1 MDYNPKNLN
10 QQTTTNISRLSNMFW
25 NIADLI
31 RDIYKRHEY
40 GNVILPMTV
49 IKRFNDVLAPTKQ
62 KVLDTYENVKNFEV
76 YDGFLKTAS
85 GYDFYNISQF
95 DFNNLL
101 DDADHIEQNFK
112 DYLNGFSDNVQDIL
126 ENFKFDNEIT
136 TLAEHGALYEIIKEF
151 NKPEAYL
158 GADKVTTAD
167 MGYVFEDLVR
177 QFSESTNEEAGA
189 HFTSRDIV
197 YLMCDLLVAEDAETL
212 RENGVV
218 KTVYDQTM
226 GTSQMLTCC
235 EERLKALDKNAQ
247 VKLFG
252 QEINPFTFSIAK
264 ADSLIR
270 GADANNMRL
279 GDTLSDDK
287 FKDFKFDYCLSNPPF
302 GVNYKIEQQAVKKE
316 SKQANG
322 RFTVGLP
329 RVSDGQMLFDLNGLS
344 KLKDDGRMVIVH
356 NGSSLF
362 TGSAGSGESEIRRY
376 IIEND
381 WLEAIVQLPESV
393 FYNTGITTYL
403 WVMSK
408 NKPEWRQGKV
418 QLIDASGMK
427 VSRRKNIGN
436 KRYDLTEEV
445 RNIITKMYGDFKN
458 AEYDENGLHCES
470 KIFDNEYFGYQRIT
484 VESPQKDEDGNII
497 TDRKGNPKADSKKRD
512 YENVP
517 LTENIDE
524 YFNREVKPYNPEAW
538 IDKKKTVIG
547 YEIPF
552 TRVFYKFV
560 EPESTEDIAREIK
573 AAEKD
578 IMESLNKLFGEVK

>member
-1 MDYNPKNLN
+1 MDLN
-10 QQTTTNISRLSNMFW
+10 QQTTANISRLSSTFW

-49 IKRFNDVLAPTKQ
+49 IKRFNDVLAPTKE
-62 KVLDTYENVKNFEV
+62 KVLETYENVKSLEV
-76 YDGFLKTAS
+76 HDAFLRQAS
-85 GYDFYNISQF
+85 GYSFYNISKF
-95 DFNNLL
+95 DFDKLL
-101 DDADHIEQNFK
+101 SDADHIEQNFK
-112 DYLNGFSDNVQDIL
+112 DYLNGFSDNVQDIF
-126 ENFKFDNEIT
+126 NHFRFWQEIT
-136 TLAEHGALYEIIKEF
+136 VLADHNALYEVIKEF

-197 YLMCDLLVAEDAETL
+197 YLMCDLLVAEDADML

-235 EERLKALDKNAQ
+235 EERLKMLDKDAK

-252 QEINPFTFSIAK
+252 QELNSQTYAIAK
-264 ADSLIR
+264 ADALIR
-270 GADANNMRL
+270 GADANNMQL

-287 FKDFKFDYCLSNPPF
+287 FKGYQFDYAISNPPF
-302 GVNYKIEQQAVKKE
+302 GVNYKIEKSAVEKE
-316 SKQANG
+316 SKQPDG
-322 RFTVGLP
+322 RFTVGMP

-344 KLKDDGRMVIVH
+344 KLKEDGRMVIVH

-362 TGSAGSGESEIRRY
+362 TGAAGSGESEIRRH

-381 WLEAIVQLPESV
+381 WLEAIIQLPESV

-408 NKPEWRQGKV
+408 NKSELRQGKV

-427 VSRRKNIGN
+427 MSRRKNIGN
-436 KRYDLTEEV
+436 KRYDLTPEV
-445 RNIITKMYGDFKN
+445 RDVITKMYGDFRD
-458 AEYDENGLHCES
+458 AEYDDNGLHCES
-470 KIFDNEYFGYQRIT
+470 KIFDNSYFGYTRIT
-484 VESPQKDEDGNII
+484 VESPQKDEKGNII
-497 TDRKGNPKADSKKRD
+497 TDKKGKPKADSKKRD

-517 LTENIDE
+517 LSEDIHE
-524 YFNREVKPYNPEAW
+524 YFNREVKPYNPDAW
-538 IDKKKTVIG
+538 IDEKKSVIG

-560 EPESTEDIAREIK
+560 EPEKTEDIAKEIK

-578 IMESLNKLFGEVK
+578 IMVSLNKLFGEVN

>member
-1 MDYNPKNLN
+1 MDFN
-10 QQTTTNISRLSNMFW
+10 QQTTANISRLSNMFW

-49 IKRFNDVLAPTKQ
+49 IKRFNDVLAPTKD
-62 KVLDTYENVKNFEV
+62 KVLETYENVKDLEI
-76 YDGFLKTAS
+76 YEGFLQTAS
-85 GYDFYNISQF
+85 GYSFYNISKF
-95 DFNNLL
+95 DFNSLL
-101 DDADHIEQNFK
+101 DDADHIEQNFR

-126 ENFKFDNEIT
+126 ANFKFDNEIT
-136 TLAEHGALYEIIKEF
+136 TLAEHNALYEIIKEF

-158 GADKVTTAD
+158 GADRVTTAD

-197 YLMCDLLVAEDAETL
+197 YLMCDLLVAEDADTL
-212 RENGVV
+212 RKNGVV
-218 KTVYDQTM
+218 KTVYDQAM

-235 EERLKALDKNAQ
+235 EERLRMLDKNAQ

-264 ADSLIR
+264 ADALIR

-287 FKDFKFDYCLSNPPF
+287 FKDFKFDYCISNPPF
-302 GVNYKIEQQAVKKE
+302 GVNYKIEKQAVEKE
-316 SKQANG
+316 AKLANG

-344 KLKDDGRMVIVH
+344 KLKDNGRMVIVH

-362 TGSAGSGESEIRRY
+362 TGAAGSGESEIRRY

-381 WLEAIVQLPESV
+381 WLEAIIQLPESV

-436 KRYDLTEEV
+436 KRYDLTPEV
-445 RNIITKMYGDFKN
+445 RDIITRIYGDFKN
-458 AEYDENGLHCES
+458 AEYNKNGLHCES
-470 KIFDNEYFGYQRIT
+470 KIFDNDYFGYTRIT
-484 VESPQKDEDGNII
+484 VESPQIDENGNII
-497 TDRKGNPKADSKKRD
+497 TDKKGKPKADSKKRD

-517 LTENIDE
+517 LTDDVNE
-524 YFNREVKPYNPEAW
+524 YFEREVKPYNEHAW
-538 IDKKKTVIG
+538 IDKKKSVVG

-552 TRVFYKFV
+552 TRVFYKF
-560 EPESTEDIAREIK
+560 EQPEKSEDIAKEIRT
-573 AAEKD
+573 AEKD
-578 IMESLNKLFGEVK
+578 IMESLNRLFGEVK

>member
-1 MDYNPKNLN
+1 MDFN
-10 QQTTTNISRLSNMFW
+10 QQTTANISRLSNMFW

-49 IKRFNDVLAPTKQ
+49 IKRFNDVLAPTKD
-62 KVLDTYENVKNFEV
+62 KVLETYENVKDLEI
-76 YDGFLKTAS
+76 YEGFLQTAS
-85 GYDFYNISQF
+85 GYSFYNISKF
-95 DFNNLL
+95 DFNSLL
-101 DDADHIEQNFK
+101 DDADHIEQNFR
-112 DYLNGFSDNVQDIL
+112 DYLNGFSDNVQNIL
-126 ENFKFDNEIT
+126 ANFKFDNEIT
-136 TLAEHGALYEIIKEF
+136 TLAEHNALYEVIKEF

-158 GADKVTTAD
+158 GIDKVTTAD

-197 YLMCDLLVAEDAETL
+197 YLMCDLLVTEDADSL

-218 KTVYDQTM
+218 KTVYDQAM

-235 EERLKALDKNAQ
+235 EERLRMLDKNAQ

-264 ADSLIR
+264 ADALIR

-287 FKDFKFDYCLSNPPF
+287 FKDFKFDYCISNPPF
-302 GVNYKIEQQAVKKE
+302 GVNYKIEKQAVEKE
-316 SKQANG
+316 AKLANG

-344 KLKDDGRMVIVH
+344 KLKDNGRMVIVH

-362 TGSAGSGESEIRRY
+362 TGAAGSGESEIRRY

-381 WLEAIVQLPESV
+381 WLEAIIQLPESV

-408 NKPEWRQGKV
+408 NKPEWRHGKV

-436 KRYDLTEEV
+436 KRYDLTPEV
-445 RNIITKMYGDFKN
+445 RDIITRMYGDFKN
-458 AEYDENGLHCES
+458 AEYNKNGLYCES
-470 KIFDNEYFGYQRIT
+470 KIFDDEYFGFTRIT
-484 VESPQKDEDGNII
+484 VESPQKDENGNII
-497 TDRKGNPKADSKKRD
+497 RDKKGKPKADSKKRD

-517 LTENIDE
+517 LSEDIE
-524 YFNREVKPYNPEAW
+524 AYFEREVKPYNPDAW
-538 IDKKKTVIG
+538 IDKKKSVVG

-552 TRVFYKFV
+552 TRVFYKFE
-560 EPESTEDIAREIK
+560 EPERSEDIAEEIK
-573 AAEKD
+573 IAEKD
-578 IMESLNKLFGEVK
+578 IMESLNKLFVEVK

>member
-1 MDYNPKNLN
+1 MDLN
-10 QQTTTNISRLSNMFW
+10 QQTTANISRLSSTFW

-49 IKRFNDVLAPTKQ
+49 IKRFNDVLAPTKE
-62 KVLDTYENVKNFEV
+62 KVLETYENVKNLEV
-76 YDGFLKTAS
+76 HDAFLRQAS
-85 GYDFYNISQF
+85 GYSFYNISKF
-95 DFNNLL
+95 DFDKLL
-101 DDADHIEQNFK
+101 ADADHIEQNFK
-112 DYLNGFSDNVQDIL
+112 DYLNGFSDNVQDIF
-126 ENFKFDNEIT
+126 NHFRFWQEIT
-136 TLAEHGALYEIIKEF
+136 VLADHNALYEVIKEF

-197 YLMCDLLVAEDAETL
+197 YLMCDLLVAEDADML

-235 EERLKALDKNAQ
+235 EERLKMLDKDAK

-252 QEINPFTFSIAK
+252 EELNSQTFAVAK
-264 ADSLIR
+264 ADALIR
-270 GADANNMRL
+270 GADANNMQL

-287 FKDFKFDYCLSNPPF
+287 FKGYQFDYCISNPPF
-302 GVNYKIEQQAVKKE
+302 GVNYKIEKTAVEKE
-316 SKQANG
+316 AKQPDG
-322 RFTVGLP
+322 RFTVGMP

-344 KLKDDGRMVIVH
+344 KLKEDGRMVIVH

-362 TGSAGSGESEIRRY
+362 TGTAGSGESEIRRY

-381 WLEAIVQLPESV
+381 WLDAIIQLPESV

-408 NKPEWRQGKV
+408 NKSELRQGKV

-436 KRYDLTEEV
+436 KRYDLTPEV
-445 RNIITKMYGDFKN
+445 RDVITKMYGDFRD
-458 AEYDENGLHCES
+458 AEYDNNGLHCES
-470 KIFDNEYFGYQRIT
+470 KIFDNSYFGYTRIT
-484 VESPQKDEDGNII
+484 VESPLKDEDGNII
-497 TDRKGNPKADSKKRD
+497 TDKKGKPKADSKKRD

-517 LTENIDE
+517 LSEDIHE
-524 YFNREVKPYNPEAW
+524 YFNREVKPYNPDAW
-538 IDKKKTVIG
+538 IDEKKSAIG

-560 EPESTEDIAREIK
+560 EPESTEDIAKEIK

-578 IMESLNKLFGEVK
+578 IMESLNKLFG

>member
-1 MDYNPKNLN
+1 
-10 QQTTTNISRLSNMFW
+10 MFW
-25 NIADLI
+25 NVADLI

-76 YDGFLKTAS
+76 YDGFLRTAS
-85 GYDFYNISQF
+85 GYAFYNTSKF
-95 DFNNLL
+95 DFNSLL
-101 DDADHIEQNFK
+101 DDADHIEQNFR

-126 ENFKFDNEIT
+126 ENFRFDGEIT
-136 TLAEHGALYEIIKEF
+136 TLAEHNALYEVIKEF

-197 YLMCDLLVAEDAETL
+197 YLMCDLLVAEDADTL
-212 RENGVV
+212 RANGVV

-235 EERLKALDKNAQ
+235 EERLKALDKSAQ

-252 QEINPFTFSIAK
+252 EEINPFTYSIAK

-287 FKDFKFDYCLSNPPF
+287 FKDFKFDYCISNPPF
-302 GVNYKIEQQAVKKE
+302 GVNYKIEKKAVE
-316 SKQANG
+316 DEAKQAG
-322 RFTVGLP
+322 SRFSVGLP
-329 RVSDGQMLFDLNGLS
+329 SSSDGQMLFDLNGLS

-362 TGSAGSGESEIRRY
+362 KGAAGSGESEIRRY

-381 WLEAIVQLPESV
+381 WLEAIIQLPKSV
-393 FYNTGITTYL
+393 FYNTDITTYL
-403 WVMSK
+403 WVMTK

-427 VSRRKNIGN
+427 ILRRKNIGK
-436 KRYDLTEEV
+436 KRYDLTEKV
-445 RNIITKMYGDFKN
+445 RAIITKMYGDFV
-458 AEYDENGLHCES
+458 EYYDFAVHFLFIVMLYRREGQVPPLRYS
-470 KIFDNEYFGYQRIT
+470 RTIT
-484 VESPQKDEDGNII
+484 
-497 TDRKGNPKADSKKRD
+497 RKVNYATRPSLFVNP
-512 YENVP
+512 
-517 LTENIDE
+517 
-524 YFNREVKPYNPEAW
+524 
-538 IDKKKTVIG
+538 
-547 YEIPF
+547 
-552 TRVFYKFV
+552 
-560 EPESTEDIAREIK
+560 
-573 AAEKD
+573 
-578 IMESLNKLFGEVK
+578 

>member
-1 MDYNPKNLN
+1 MDLN
-10 QQTTTNISRLSNMFW
+10 QQTTANISRLSSTFW
-25 NIADLI
+25 NVADLI

-62 KVLDTYENVKNFEV
+62 KVLETYENVKNLEV
-76 YDGFLKTAS
+76 HDAFLRKAS
-85 GYDFYNISQF
+85 GYSFYNVSKF
-95 DFNNLL
+95 DFDKLVS
-101 DDADHIEQNFK
+101 DADHIEQNFR
-112 DYLNGFSDNVQDIL
+112 DYLNGFSDNVQDIFN
-126 ENFKFDNEIT
+126 NFRFWQEISV
-136 TLAEHGALYEIIKEF
+136 LADHNALYEVIKEF

-197 YLMCDLLVAEDAETL
+197 YLMCDLLVAEDADVL
-212 RENGVV
+212 RSNGVV

-235 EERLKALDKNAQ
+235 EERLRMLDKDAK

-252 QEINPFTFSIAK
+252 QELNSQTYAIAK
-264 ADSLIR
+264 ADALIR
-270 GADANNMRL
+270 GADANNMQL

-287 FKDFKFDYCLSNPPF
+287 FKGYKFDYCISNPPF
-302 GVNYKIEQQAVKKE
+302 GVNYKIEKDAVDKE
-316 SKQANG
+316 AKQPDG
-322 RFTVGLP
+322 RFTVGTP

-344 KLKDDGRMVIVH
+344 KLKKDGRMVIVH

-362 TGSAGSGESEIRRY
+362 TGAPGQGESEIRRY

-381 WLEAIVQLPESV
+381 WLEAIIQLPESV

-408 NKPEWRQGKV
+408 NKSKLRQGKV

-436 KRYDLTEEV
+436 KRYDLTPEV
-445 RNIITKMYGDFKN
+445 RNIITKMYGNFKED
-458 AEYDENGLHCES
+458 EYSSNSLHCES
-470 KIFDNEYFGYQRIT
+470 KIFDNDYFGYTRIT
-484 VESPQKDEDGNII
+484 VETPLKDEDGDII
-497 TDRKGNPKADSKKRD
+497 TDKKGKPKADSKKRD

-517 LTENIDE
+517 LNEDIHE
-524 YFNREVKPYNPEAW
+524 YFNREVKPYNPDAW
-538 IDKKKTVIG
+538 IDEKKSVVG

-560 EPESTEDIAREIK
+560 EPESTEDIAKEIK

-578 IMESLNKLFGEVK
+578 IMESLNKLFGEVN

>member
-1 MDYNPKNLN
+1 MDLN
-10 QQTTTNISRLSNMFW
+10 QQTTANISRLSSTFW

-49 IKRFNDVLAPTKQ
+49 IKRFNDVLAPTKE
-62 KVLDTYENVKNFEV
+62 KVLETYENVKNLEV
-76 YDGFLKTAS
+76 HDAFLRQAS
-85 GYDFYNISQF
+85 GYSFYNISKF
-95 DFNNLL
+95 DFDKLL
-101 DDADHIEQNFK
+101 SDADHIEQNFK
-112 DYLNGFSDNVQDIL
+112 DYLNGFSDNVQDIF
-126 ENFKFDNEIT
+126 NHFRFWQEIT
-136 TLAEHGALYEIIKEF
+136 VLADHNALYEVIKEF

-197 YLMCDLLVAEDAETL
+197 YLMCDLLVAEDADML

-235 EERLKALDKNAQ
+235 EERLKMLDKDAK

-252 QEINPFTFSIAK
+252 EELNSQTYAIAK
-264 ADSLIR
+264 ADALIR
-270 GADANNMRL
+270 GADANNMQL

-287 FKDFKFDYCLSNPPF
+287 FKGYQFDYAISNPPF
-302 GVNYKIEQQAVKKE
+302 GVNYKIEKSAVEKE
-316 SKQANG
+316 AKQPDG

-344 KLKDDGRMVIVH
+344 KLKEDGRMVIVH

-362 TGSAGSGESEIRRY
+362 TGAAGSGESEIRRY

-381 WLEAIVQLPESV
+381 WLEAIIQLPDSC
-393 FYNTGITTYL
+393 FYNTNITTYL

-408 NKPEWRQGKV
+408 NKSELRQGKV

-436 KRYDLTEEV
+436 KRYDLTPEV
-445 RNIITKMYGDFKN
+445 RDVITKMYGDFRD
-458 AEYDENGLHCES
+458 AEYDSNGLHCES
-470 KIFDNEYFGYQRIT
+470 KIFDNDYFGYTRIT
-484 VESPQKDEDGNII
+484 VESPLEDEDGNII
-497 TDRKGNPKADSKKRD
+497 TDKKGKPKADSKKRD

-517 LTENIDE
+517 LSEDIHE
-524 YFNREVKPYNPEAW
+524 YFNREVKPYNPDAW
-538 IDKKKTVIG
+538 IDEKKSVIG

-560 EPESTEDIAREIK
+560 EPESTEDIAKEIK

-578 IMESLNKLFGEVK
+578 IIESLNKLFGEVK

>member
-1 MDYNPKNLN
+1 MDLN
-10 QQTTTNISRLSNMFW
+10 QQTTANISRLSSTFW

-49 IKRFNDVLAPTKQ
+49 IKRFNDVLAPTKE
-62 KVLDTYENVKNFEV
+62 KVLETYENVKNLEV
-76 YDGFLKTAS
+76 HDAFLRQAS
-85 GYDFYNISQF
+85 GYSFYNISKF
-95 DFNNLL
+95 DFDKLL
-101 DDADHIEQNFK
+101 SDADHIEQNFK
-112 DYLNGFSDNVQDIL
+112 DYLNGFSDNVQDIF
-126 ENFKFDNEIT
+126 NHFRFWQEIT
-136 TLAEHGALYEIIKEF
+136 VLADHNALYEVIKEF

-158 GADKVTTAD
+158 GADKVTTTD

-197 YLMCDLLVAEDAETL
+197 YLMCDLLVAEDADML

-235 EERLKALDKNAQ
+235 EERLKMLDKDAK

-252 QEINPFTFSIAK
+252 EELNSQTFAVAK
-264 ADSLIR
+264 ADALIR
-270 GADANNMRL
+270 GADANNMQL

-287 FKDFKFDYCLSNPPF
+287 FKGYQFDYCISNPPF
-302 GVNYKIEQQAVKKE
+302 GVNYKIEKTAVEKE
-316 SKQANG
+316 AKQPDG
-322 RFTVGLP
+322 RFTVGMP

-344 KLKDDGRMVIVH
+344 KLKEDGRMVIVH

-362 TGSAGSGESEIRRY
+362 TGAAGSGESEIRRY

-381 WLEAIVQLPESV
+381 WLEAIIQLPDSC

-408 NKPEWRQGKV
+408 NKSELRQGKV

-427 VSRRKNIGN
+427 VLRRKNIGN
-436 KRYDLTEEV
+436 KRYDLIPEV
-445 RNIITKMYGDFKN
+445 RNVITKMYGDFRD
-458 AEYDENGLHCES
+458 AEYDDNGLHCES
-470 KIFDNEYFGYQRIT
+470 KIFDNSYFGYTRIT
-484 VESPQKDEDGNII
+484 VESPQKDEKGNII
-497 TDRKGNPKADSKKRD
+497 TDKKGNPKSDSKKRD

-517 LTENIDE
+517 LSEDIHE
-524 YFNREVKPYNPEAW
+524 YFNREVKPYNPDAW
-538 IDKKKTVIG
+538 IDEKKSVVG

-560 EPESTEDIAREIK
+560 EPESTEDIAKEIK
-573 AAEKD
+573 EAEKD
-578 IMESLNKLFGEVK
+578 IMESLNKLFGEVN

>member
-1 MDYNPKNLN
+1 MDLN
-10 QQTTTNISRLSNMFW
+10 QQTTANISRLSSTFW

-49 IKRFNDVLAPTKQ
+49 IKRFNDVLAPTKE
-62 KVLDTYENVKNFEV
+62 KVLETYENVKNLEV
-76 YDGFLKTAS
+76 HDAFLRQAS
-85 GYDFYNISQF
+85 GYSFYNISKF
-95 DFNNLL
+95 DFDKLL
-101 DDADHIEQNFK
+101 SDADHIEQNFK
-112 DYLNGFSDNVQDIL
+112 DYLNGFSDNVQDIF
-126 ENFKFDNEIT
+126 NHFRFWQEIT
-136 TLAEHGALYEIIKEF
+136 VLADHNALYEVIKEF

-197 YLMCDLLVAEDAETL
+197 YLMCDLLVAEDADML

-235 EERLKALDKNAQ
+235 EERLKMLDKDAK

-252 QEINPFTFSIAK
+252 EELNSQTYAIAK
-264 ADSLIR
+264 ADALIR
-270 GADANNMRL
+270 GADANNMQL

-287 FKDFKFDYCLSNPPF
+287 FKGYQFDYAISNPPF
-302 GVNYKIEQQAVKKE
+302 GVNYKIEKSAVEKE
-316 SKQANG
+316 AKQPDG
-322 RFTVGLP
+322 RFTVGMP

-344 KLKDDGRMVIVH
+344 KLKEDGRMVIVH

-362 TGSAGSGESEIRRY
+362 TGAAGSGESEIRRY

-381 WLEAIVQLPESV
+381 WLEAIIQLPDSC

-408 NKPEWRQGKV
+408 NKSELRQGKV
-418 QLIDASGMK
+418 QMIDASGMK

-436 KRYDLTEEV
+436 KRYDLTPEV
-445 RNIITKMYGDFKN
+445 RDVITKMYGDFRD
-458 AEYDENGLHCES
+458 AEYDNNGLHCES
-470 KIFDNEYFGYQRIT
+470 KIFDNDYFGYTRIT
-484 VESPQKDEDGNII
+484 VESPQKDGKGNII
-497 TDRKGNPKADSKKRD
+497 TDKKGNPKPDSKKRD

-517 LTENIDE
+517 LSEDIHE
-524 YFNREVKPYNPEAW
+524 YFNREVKPYNPDAW
-538 IDKKKTVIG
+538 IDEKKSVIG

-560 EPESTEDIAREIK
+560 EPESTEDIAKEIK

-578 IMESLNKLFGEVK
+578 IMESLNKLFGEVN

>member
-1 MDYNPKNLN
+1 MDLN
-10 QQTTTNISRLSNMFW
+10 QQTTANISRLSSTFW
-25 NIADLI
+25 NVADLI

-49 IKRFNDVLAPTKQ
+49 IKRFNDVLAPTKD
-62 KVLDTYENVKNFEV
+62 KVLETYENVKNLEV
-76 YDGFLKTAS
+76 HDAFLRQAS
-85 GYDFYNISQF
+85 GYSFYNISKF
-95 DFNNLL
+95 DFDKLL
-101 DDADHIEQNFK
+101 SDADHIEQNFR
-112 DYLNGFSDNVQDIL
+112 DYLNGFSDNVLDIF
-126 ENFKFDNEIT
+126 NHFRFWQEIT
-136 TLAEHGALYEIIKEF
+136 VLADHNALYEVIKEF

-167 MGYVFEDLVR
+167 MGYIFEDLVR

-197 YLMCDLLVAEDAETL
+197 YLMCDLLVAEDADAL

-235 EERLKALDKNAQ
+235 EERLKMLDKDAK

-252 QEINPFTFSIAK
+252 QELNSQTYAIAK
-264 ADSLIR
+264 ADALIR
-270 GADANNMRL
+270 GADANNMQL

-287 FKDFKFDYCLSNPPF
+287 FKGYQFDYCISNPPF
-302 GVNYKIEQQAVKKE
+302 GVNYKIEKAAVDKE
-316 SKQANG
+316 AKQPNG
-322 RFTVGLP
+322 RFTVGTP

-362 TGSAGSGESEIRRY
+362 TGSAGQGESEIRRY

-381 WLEAIVQLPESV
+381 WLEAIIQLPESV

-408 NKPEWRQGKV
+408 NKSELRQGKV

-436 KRYDLTEEV
+436 KRYDLTPEV
-445 RNIITKMYGDFKN
+445 RDIITKIYGDFRD
-458 AEYDENGLHCES
+458 AEYDQDGLHCES
-470 KIFDNEYFGYQRIT
+470 KIFDNNYFGYTRIT
-484 VESPQKDEDGNII
+484 VESPLKDENGNII
-497 TDRKGNPKADSKKRD
+497 TDRKGSPKADSKKRD

-517 LTENIDE
+517 LNEDIHE
-524 YFNREVKPYNPEAW
+524 YFDREVKPYNPDAW
-538 IDKKKTVIG
+538 IDEKKSVVG

-560 EPESTEDIAREIK
+560 EPEKTEDIEKEIK
-573 AAEKD
+573 AAEKG

>member
-1 MDYNPKNLN
+1 MNDQKTDFN
-10 QQTTTNISRLSNMFW
+10 QQTTANISRLSNMFW

-49 IKRFNDVLAPTKQ
+49 IKRFNDVLAPTKE
-62 KVLDTYENVKNFEV
+62 KVLDTYEKVKDLEV
-76 YDGFLKTAS
+76 HDGFLQTAS
-85 GYDFYNISQF
+85 GYSFYNISKF
-95 DFNNLL
+95 DFNTLL
-101 DDADHIEQNFK
+101 DDADHIEQNFR

-126 ENFKFDNEIT
+126 ENFKFDGEIT
-136 TLAEHGALYEIIKEF
+136 TLAEHNALYEIIREF

-167 MGYVFEDLVR
+167 MGYVFEDLIR

-197 YLMCDLLVAEDAETL
+197 YLMCDLLVAEDADSL
-212 RENGVV
+212 RTNGVV

-235 EERLKALDKNAQ
+235 EERLKSLDKNAQ

-252 QEINPFTFSIAK
+252 QEINPFTYSIAK
-264 ADSLIR
+264 ADALIR
-270 GADANNMRL
+270 GADANNMKL
-279 GDTLSDDK
+279 GDTLNNDQ
-287 FKDFKFDYCLSNPPF
+287 FKDFKFDYCISNPPF
-302 GVNYKIEQQAVKKE
+302 GVNYKIEQKDVIAE
-316 SKQANG
+316 SKLATG
-322 RFTVGLP
+322 RFSVGLP

-362 TGSAGSGESEIRRY
+362 TGSAGSGESEIRKY

-418 QLIDASGMK
+418 QLIDASNMK

-436 KRYDLTEEV
+436 KRYNLTKEV
-445 RNIITKMYGDFKN
+445 RDVITKMYGDFRN
-458 AEYDENGLHCES
+458 EEYNKNGLYCES
-470 KIFDNEYFGYQRIT
+470 KIFDDEYFGFTRIT
-484 VESPQKDEDGNII
+484 VESPQKDEDGSII
-497 TDRKGNPKADSKKRD
+497 RDKKGKPKADSKKRD

-517 LTENIDE
+517 LSEDIDA
-524 YFNREVKPYNPEAW
+524 YFEREVKPYNPDAW
-538 IDKKKTVIG
+538 IDKKKSVVG

-552 TRVFYKFV
+552 TRVFYKFE
-560 EPESTEDIAREIK
+560 EPEKSEDIAEEIK

>member
-1 MDYNPKNLN
+1 MDLN
-10 QQTTTNISRLSNMFW
+10 QQTTANISRLSSTFW

-49 IKRFNDVLAPTKQ
+49 IKRFNDVLAPTKE
-62 KVLDTYENVKNFEV
+62 KVLETYENVKNLEV
-76 YDGFLKTAS
+76 HDAFLRQAS
-85 GYDFYNISQF
+85 GYSFYNISKF
-95 DFNNLL
+95 DFDKLL
-101 DDADHIEQNFK
+101 SDADHIEQNFK
-112 DYLNGFSDNVQDIL
+112 DYLNGFSDNVQDIF
-126 ENFKFDNEIT
+126 NHFRFWQEIT
-136 TLAEHGALYEIIKEF
+136 VLADHNALYEVIKEF

-158 GADKVTTAD
+158 GADKVTTTD

-197 YLMCDLLVAEDAETL
+197 YLMCDLLVAEDADML

-235 EERLKALDKNAQ
+235 EERLKMLDKDAK

-252 QEINPFTFSIAK
+252 QELNSQTYAIAK
-264 ADSLIR
+264 ADALIR
-270 GADANNMRL
+270 GADANNMQL

-287 FKDFKFDYCLSNPPF
+287 FKGYQFDYAISNPPF
-302 GVNYKIEQQAVKKE
+302 GVNYKIEKSAVEKE
-316 SKQANG
+316 SKQPDG
-322 RFTVGLP
+322 RFTVGMP

-344 KLKDDGRMVIVH
+344 KLKKDGRMVIVH

-362 TGSAGSGESEIRRY
+362 TGAAGSGESEIRRY

-381 WLEAIVQLPESV
+381 WLEAIIQLPEQV

-408 NKPEWRQGKV
+408 NKSELRQGKV

-436 KRYDLTEEV
+436 KRYDLTPEV
-445 RNIITKMYGDFKN
+445 RDVITKMYGDFRD
-458 AEYDENGLHCES
+458 AEYDSNGLHCES
-470 KIFDNEYFGYQRIT
+470 KIFDNSYFGYTRIT
-484 VESPQKDEDGNII
+484 VESPQKDEKGNII
-497 TDRKGNPKADSKKRD
+497 TDKKGNPKPDSKKRD

-517 LTENIDE
+517 LSEDIHE
-524 YFNREVKPYNPEAW
+524 YFNREVKPYNPGAW
-538 IDKKKTVIG
+538 IDEKKSVVG

-560 EPESTEDIAREIK
+560 EPESTEDIAKEIK

-578 IMESLNKLFGEVK
+578 IMESLNKLFGEVN

>member
-1 MDYNPKNLN
+1 MDLN
-10 QQTTTNISRLSNMFW
+10 QQTTANISRLSSTFW
-25 NIADLI
+25 NVADLI

-49 IKRFNDVLAPTKQ
+49 IKRFNDVLAPTKE
-62 KVLDTYENVKNFEV
+62 KVLETYENVKNLEV
-76 YDGFLKTAS
+76 HDAFLRKAS
-85 GYDFYNISQF
+85 GYSFYNVSKF
-95 DFNNLL
+95 DFDKLL
-101 DDADHIEQNFK
+101 ADADHIEQNFR
-112 DYLNGFSDNVQDIL
+112 DYLNGFSDNVQDIFN
-126 ENFKFDNEIT
+126 NFRFWQEISV
-136 TLAEHGALYEIIKEF
+136 LADHNALYEVIKEF

-197 YLMCDLLVAEDAETL
+197 YLMCDLLVAEDADVL
-212 RENGVV
+212 RDNGVV

-235 EERLKALDKNAQ
+235 EERLQMLDKDAK

-252 QEINPFTFSIAK
+252 QELNSQTYAIAK
-264 ADSLIR
+264 ADALIR
-270 GADANNMRL
+270 GADANNMQL

-287 FKDFKFDYCLSNPPF
+287 FKGYKFDYCISNPPF
-302 GVNYKIEQQAVKKE
+302 GVNYKIEKDAVDKE
-316 SKQANG
+316 AKQPDG
-322 RFTVGLP
+322 RFTVGTP

-344 KLKDDGRMVIVH
+344 KLKEDGRMVIVH

-362 TGSAGSGESEIRRY
+362 TGSAGQGESEIRRY

-381 WLEAIVQLPESV
+381 WLEAIIQLPESV

-408 NKPEWRQGKV
+408 NKPELRQGKV

-436 KRYDLTEEV
+436 KRYDLTPEV
-445 RNIITKMYGDFKN
+445 RDVITKMYGEFRN
-458 AEYDENGLHCES
+458 AEYNENGLHCES
-470 KIFDNEYFGYQRIT
+470 KIFDDDYFGYTRIT
-484 VESPQKDEDGNII
+484 VESPQMDENGNII
-497 TDRKGNPKADSKKRD
+497 TDKKGKPKADSKKRD
-512 YENVP
+512 YESVP
-517 LTENIDE
+517 LTEDIHE
-524 YFNREVKPYNPEAW
+524 YFEREVKPYNPDAW
-538 IDKKKTVIG
+538 IDEKKSVVG

-560 EPESTEDIAREIK
+560 EPEKTEDIEKEIK

>member
-1 MDYNPKNLN
+1 MDLN
-10 QQTTTNISRLSNMFW
+10 QQTTANISRLSSTFW

-49 IKRFNDVLAPTKQ
+49 IKRFNDVLAPTKE
-62 KVLDTYENVKNFEV
+62 KVLETYENVKNLEV
-76 YDGFLKTAS
+76 HDAFLRQAS
-85 GYDFYNISQF
+85 GYSFYNISKF
-95 DFNNLL
+95 DFDKLL
-101 DDADHIEQNFK
+101 SDADHIEQNFR
-112 DYLNGFSDNVQDIL
+112 DYLNGFSDNVQDIF
-126 ENFKFDNEIT
+126 NHFRFWQEIT
-136 TLAEHGALYEIIKEF
+136 VLADHNALYEVIKEF

-197 YLMCDLLVAEDAETL
+197 YLMCDLLVAEDADML

-235 EERLKALDKNAQ
+235 EERLKMLDKDAK

-252 QEINPFTFSIAK
+252 EELNSQTFAVAK
-264 ADSLIR
+264 ADAIIR
-270 GADANNMRL
+270 GADANNMQL

-287 FKDFKFDYCLSNPPF
+287 FKGYQFDYCISNPPF
-302 GVNYKIEQQAVKKE
+302 GVNYKIEKTAVEKE
-316 SKQANG
+316 AKQPDG
-322 RFTVGLP
+322 RFTVGMP

-344 KLKDDGRMVIVH
+344 KLKEDGRMVIVH

-362 TGSAGSGESEIRRY
+362 TGAAGSGESEIRRY

-381 WLEAIVQLPESV
+381 WLDAIIQLPDSC

-408 NKPEWRQGKV
+408 NKSELRQGKV

-436 KRYDLTEEV
+436 KRYDLTPEV
-445 RNIITKMYGDFKN
+445 RDVITKMYGDFRN
-458 AEYDENGLHCES
+458 AEYDNNGLHCES
-470 KIFDNEYFGYQRIT
+470 KIFDNDYFGYTRIT
-484 VESPQKDEDGNII
+484 VESPLKDEDGNII
-497 TDRKGNPKADSKKRD
+497 TDKKGKPKADSKERD

-517 LTENIDE
+517 LSEDIHE
-524 YFNREVKPYNPEAW
+524 YFKREVKPYNPDAW
-538 IDKKKTVIG
+538 IDEKKSVIG

-560 EPESTEDIAREIK
+560 EPESTEDIAKEIK
-573 AAEKD
+573 VAEKD
-578 IMESLNKLFGEVK
+578 IMESLNKLFGEVN

>member
-1 MDYNPKNLN
+1 MDLN
-10 QQTTTNISRLSNMFW
+10 QQTTANISRLSSTFW
-25 NIADLI
+25 NVADLI

-49 IKRFNDVLAPTKQ
+49 IKRFNDVLAPTKH
-62 KVLDTYENVKNFEV
+62 KVLETYENVKNLEV
-76 YDGFLKTAS
+76 HDAFLRQAS
-85 GYDFYNISQF
+85 GYSFYNISKF
-95 DFNNLL
+95 DFDKLL
-101 DDADHIEQNFK
+101 SDADHIEQNFR
-112 DYLNGFSDNVQDIL
+112 DYLNGFSDNVQDIF
-126 ENFKFDNEIT
+126 NHFRFWQEIT
-136 TLAEHGALYEIIKEF
+136 VLADHNALYEVIKEF

-197 YLMCDLLVAEDAETL
+197 YLMCDLLVAEDADAL

-235 EERLKALDKNAQ
+235 EERLKMLDKDAK
-247 VKLFG
+247 VKMFG
-252 QEINPFTFSIAK
+252 QELNSQTYAIAK
-264 ADSLIR
+264 ADALIR
-270 GADANNMRL
+270 GADANNMQL

-287 FKDFKFDYCLSNPPF
+287 FKGYQFDYCISNPPF
-302 GVNYKIEQQAVKKE
+302 GVNYKIEKAAVDKE
-316 SKQANG
+316 AKQPDG
-322 RFTVGLP
+322 RFTVGTP

-344 KLKDDGRMVIVH
+344 KLKEDGRMVIVH

-362 TGSAGSGESEIRRY
+362 TGSAGQGESEIRRY

-381 WLEAIVQLPESV
+381 CLEAIIQLPEAV

-408 NKPEWRQGKV
+408 NKSELRQGKV

-427 VSRRKNIGN
+427 VARRKNIGN
-436 KRYDLTEEV
+436 KRYDLTPEV
-445 RNIITKMYGDFKN
+445 RDIITKMYGNFRDD
-458 AEYDENGLHCES
+458 EYDQDGLRCES
-470 KIFDNEYFGYQRIT
+470 KVFDNDYFGYTRIT
-484 VESPQKDEDGNII
+484 VELPLKDENGNII
-497 TDRKGNPKADSKKRD
+497 TDRKGNQKADPKKRD

-517 LTENIDE
+517 LNEDVHE
-524 YFNREVKPYNPEAW
+524 YFDREVKPYNPDAW
-538 IDKKKTVIG
+538 IDEKKSVVG

-560 EPESTEDIAREIK
+560 EPEKTEDIEKEIK

>member
-1 MDYNPKNLN
+1 MDLN
-10 QQTTTNISRLSNMFW
+10 QQTTANISRLSSTFW
-25 NIADLI
+25 NVADLI

-49 IKRFNDVLAPTKQ
+49 IKRFNDVLAPTKD
-62 KVLDTYENVKNFEV
+62 KVLETYENVKNLEV
-76 YDGFLKTAS
+76 HDAFLRQAS
-85 GYDFYNISQF
+85 GYSFYNISKF
-95 DFNNLL
+95 DFDKLL
-101 DDADHIEQNFK
+101 SDADNVEQNFR
-112 DYLNGFSDNVQDIL
+112 DYLNGFSDNVQDIF
-126 ENFKFDNEIT
+126 NHFRFWQEIT
-136 TLAEHGALYEIIKEF
+136 VLADHNALYEVIKEF
-151 NKPEAYL
+151 NKSEAYL

-197 YLMCDLLVAEDAETL
+197 YLMCDLLVAEDADVL

-235 EERLKALDKNAQ
+235 EERLKMLDKDAK

-252 QEINPFTFSIAK
+252 QELNSQTYAIAK
-264 ADSLIR
+264 ADALIR
-270 GADANNMRL
+270 GADANNMQL
-279 GDTLSDDK
+279 GDTLSDDR
-287 FKDFKFDYCLSNPPF
+287 FKGYQFDYCISNPPF
-302 GVNYKIEQQAVKKE
+302 GVNYKIEKAAVDRE
-316 SKQANG
+316 AKQPDG
-322 RFTVGLP
+322 RFTVGTP

-344 KLKDDGRMVIVH
+344 KLKKDGRMVIVH

-362 TGSAGSGESEIRRY
+362 TGSAGQGESEIRRY

-381 WLEAIVQLPESV
+381 WLEAIIQLPESV

-408 NKPEWRQGKV
+408 NKSELRQGKV
-418 QLIDASGMK
+418 QLIDASGLK

-436 KRYDLTEEV
+436 KRYDLTPEV
-445 RNIITKMYGDFKN
+445 RDIITKMYGDFRN
-458 AEYDENGLHCES
+458 AEYDQDGLHCES
-470 KIFDNEYFGYQRIT
+470 KIFDNDYFGYTRIT
-484 VESPQKDEDGNII
+484 VESPQKDENGNII
-497 TDRKGNPKADSKKRD
+497 TDRKGKPKADPKKRD

-517 LTENIDE
+517 LNEYVHE
-524 YFNREVKPYNPEAW
+524 YFDREVKPYNPDAW
-538 IDKKKTVIG
+538 IDEKKSVVG

-560 EPESTEDIAREIK
+560 EPEKTEDIEKEIK

>member
-1 MDYNPKNLN
+1 MDLN
-10 QQTTTNISRLSNMFW
+10 QQTTANISRLSSTFW
-25 NIADLI
+25 NVADLI

-49 IKRFNDVLAPTKQ
+49 IKRFNDVLAPTKH
-62 KVLDTYENVKNFEV
+62 KVLETYENVKNLEV
-76 YDGFLKTAS
+76 HDAFLRQAS
-85 GYDFYNISQF
+85 GYSFYNISKF
-95 DFNNLL
+95 DFDKLL
-101 DDADHIEQNFK
+101 SDADHIEQNFR
-112 DYLNGFSDNVQDIL
+112 DYLNGFSDNVQDIF
-126 ENFKFDNEIT
+126 NHFRFWQEIT
-136 TLAEHGALYEIIKEF
+136 VLADHNALYEVIKEF

-197 YLMCDLLVAEDAETL
+197 YLMCDLLVAEDADAL

-235 EERLKALDKNAQ
+235 EERLKMLDKDAK

-252 QEINPFTFSIAK
+252 QELNSQTYAIAK
-264 ADSLIR
+264 ADALIR
-270 GADANNMRL
+270 GADANNMQL

-287 FKDFKFDYCLSNPPF
+287 FKGYQFDYCISNPPF
-302 GVNYKIEQQAVKKE
+302 GVNYKIEKAAVDKE
-316 SKQANG
+316 AKQPNG
-322 RFTVGLP
+322 RFTVGTP

-362 TGSAGSGESEIRRY
+362 TGSAGQGESEIRRY

-381 WLEAIVQLPESV
+381 WLEAIIQLPESV

-408 NKPEWRQGKV
+408 NKSELRQGKV

-436 KRYDLTEEV
+436 KRYDLTPEV
-445 RNIITKMYGDFKN
+445 RDIITKMYGDFRN
-458 AEYDENGLHCES
+458 AEYDQDGLHCES
-470 KIFDNEYFGYQRIT
+470 KVFENDYFGYTRIT
-484 VESPQKDEDGNII
+484 VESPQRDENGNII
-497 TDRKGNPKADSKKRD
+497 TDRKGNPKADPKKRD

-517 LTENIDE
+517 LNEDIRE
-524 YFNREVKPYNPEAW
+524 YFDREVKPYNPDAW
-538 IDKKKTVIG
+538 IDEKKSVVG

-560 EPESTEDIAREIK
+560 EPEKTEDIAKEIK
-573 AAEKD
+573 AAEKV

>member
-1 MDYNPKNLN
+1 MDLN
-10 QQTTTNISRLSNMFW
+10 QQTTANISRLSSTFW

-49 IKRFNDVLAPTKQ
+49 IKRFNDVLAPTKE
-62 KVLDTYENVKNFEV
+62 KVLETYENVKNLEV
-76 YDGFLKTAS
+76 HDAFLRQAS
-85 GYDFYNISQF
+85 GYSFYNISKF
-95 DFNNLL
+95 DFDKLL
-101 DDADHIEQNFK
+101 SDADHIEQNFK
-112 DYLNGFSDNVQDIL
+112 DYLNGFSDNVQDIF
-126 ENFKFDNEIT
+126 NHFRFWQEIT
-136 TLAEHGALYEIIKEF
+136 VLADHNALYEVIKEF

-197 YLMCDLLVAEDAETL
+197 YLMCDLLVAEDADAL

-218 KTVYDQTM
+218 KMVYDQTM

-235 EERLKALDKNAQ
+235 EERLKMLDKDAK

-252 QEINPFTFSIAK
+252 QELNSQTYAIAK
-264 ADSLIR
+264 ADALIR
-270 GADANNMRL
+270 GADANNMQL

-287 FKDFKFDYCLSNPPF
+287 FKGYQFDYAISNPPF
-302 GVNYKIEQQAVKKE
+302 GVNYKIEKSAVEKE
-316 SKQANG
+316 AKQPDG
-322 RFTVGLP
+322 RFTVGMP

-344 KLKDDGRMVIVH
+344 KLKEDGRMVIVH

-362 TGSAGSGESEIRRY
+362 TGAAGSGESEIRRY

-381 WLEAIVQLPESV
+381 WLEAIIQLPESV

-408 NKPEWRQGKV
+408 NKSELRQGKV

-436 KRYDLTEEV
+436 KRYDLTPEV
-445 RNIITKMYGDFKN
+445 RDVITKMYGDFRD
-458 AEYDENGLHCES
+458 AEYDSNGLHCES
-470 KIFDNEYFGYQRIT
+470 KIFDNSYFGYTRIT
-484 VESPQKDEDGNII
+484 VESPQKDEKGNII
-497 TDRKGNPKADSKKRD
+497 TDKKGNPKPDSKKRD

-517 LTENIDE
+517 LSEDIHE
-524 YFNREVKPYNPEAW
+524 YFNREVKPYNPDAW
-538 IDKKKTVIG
+538 IDEKKSVIG

-560 EPESTEDIAREIK
+560 EPENTEDIAKEIK

-578 IMESLNKLFGEVK
+578 IMESLNKLFGEVN